1 MNNYYERSKNILK
14 EKIKENKNITKEEW
28 DKYAYDNCL
37 FSSNV
42 LEFHNNVNTFEKLKE
57 KLS

>member
-1 MNNYYERSKNILK
+1 MNYYEKSREIFKN
-14 EKIKENKNITKEEW
+14 KIQENKEITKEEW

-42 LEFHNNVNTFEKLKE
+42 LEYNSNVDTFEKLKRE
-57 KLS
+57 LS

>member
-1 MNNYYERSKNILK
+1 MNYYEKSREIFKN
-14 EKIKENKNITKEEW
+14 KIQENKEITKEEW

-42 LEFHNNVNTFEKLKE
+42 LESHSNVDTFEKLKR

>member
-1 MNNYYERSKNILK
+1 MNYYEKSREIFRN
-14 EKIKENKNITKEEW
+14 KIQENKEITKEEW

-37 FSSNV
+37 FSANV
-42 LEFHNNVNTFEKLKE
+42 LEFHSNVDTFEKLKR

>member
-1 MNNYYERSKNILK
+1 MNYYEKSKKIFINT
-14 EKIKENKNITKEEW
+14 IKENKELTKEEW
-28 DKYAYDNCL
+28 DKYAFDNCL

-42 LEFHNNVNTFEKLKE
+42 LEFHNNVNAFEKLKR

>member
-1 MNNYYERSKNILK
+1 MNYYEKSREIFKN
-14 EKIKENKNITKEEW
+14 KIQENKEITKKEW

-42 LEFHNNVNTFEKLKE
+42 LEFHSNVDTFEKLKRE
-57 KLS
+57 LS